1 MTPPDLLNLA
11 AGAAVLGL
19 ASLTAALGW
28 GLHTRPARFLTAFF
42 ACFALA
48 HLLGTLLLGGGAWLS
63 VDTVRWL
70 RVIEVPLV
78 YLLGPLLYGYAV
90 ALTSSGKVPVRS
102 IALWHLLPCAT
113 ALVISLA
120 NALTPFDATAA
131 GKRIFLFSFHG
142 WMFQGAP
149 YLIAAIWRSYSA
161 RPLLEQVSADE
172 AALHL
177 GWLRWLIA
185 VIGACWISSAIDRWP
200 QTTGVSSWA
209 WFGVTLNWL
218 TTAAIYLL
226 AWFGLRQ
233 RILVPAALVPPNEC
247 QAPVTEPETEAEDA
261 RYRRSGL
268 SPAHCLAIAAE
279 LTRLMETER
288 LYVDPGFDL
297 LRLSQRSGWPPN
309 HVSQA
314 LNQGLGQN
322 FFEFVNTF
330 RIATATAC
338 LADAGDRRSVLEI
351 ALVSGFGS
359 KSTFNTVF
367 KRMTGRTP
375 REYRRELAKVA
386 DAATCH

>member
-1 MTPPDLLNLA
+1 M
-11 AGAAVLGL
+11 LGL
-19 ASLTAALGW
+19 ASLTSALGW
-28 GLHTRPARFLTAFF
+28 GAHTRPARFLTAFF

-48 HLLGTLLLGGGAWLS
+48 NLLGTLLLAGGTWLS
-63 VDTVRWL
+63 VDAVRWL
-70 RVIEVPLV
+70 RVVEVPLV
-78 YLLGPLLYGYAV
+78 YGLGPLLYGYAV
-90 ALTSSGKVPVRS
+90 ALTSNGNVPTRS
-102 IALWHLLPCAT
+102 FFLWHMLPCA
-113 ALVISLA
+113 AAFVISLA
-120 NALTPFDATAA
+120 NALAPFDGTAV
-131 GKRIFLFSFHG
+131 GKAIFLFSFHG
-142 WMFQGAP
+142 WIFQGGA
-149 YLIAAIWRSYSA
+149 YMVAAIWRSYGA

-177 GWLRWLIA
+177 GWLRWLVA
-185 VIGACWISSAIDRWP
+185 VIGACWISSAIDRWS
-200 QTTGVSSWA
+200 QTTDPSNWA
-209 WFGVTLNWL
+209 WFGVALNWL
-218 TTAAIYLL
+218 NTAAIYLL

-233 RILVPAALVPPNEC
+233 RILVPAALVPSNEC
-247 QAPVTEPETEAEDA
+247 QAPVAEPENQTEDT

-268 SPAHCLAIAAE
+268 GPAHCLAIAAE
-279 LTRLMETER
+279 LTQLMKAER
-288 LYVDPGFDL
+288 LYEDPGFDL

-330 RIATATAC
+330 RIAAATAC

-375 REYRRELAKVA
+375 REYRRELAKIA

>member
-19 ASLTAALGW
+19 ATLAAALGL
-28 GLHTRPARFLTAFF
+28 GMRTRPARLLTAFF

-48 HLLGTLLLGGGAWLS
+48 HLLGTLLLGGGAWLAVES
-63 VDTVRWL
+63 VRWL
-70 RVIEVPLV
+70 RVIEIPLV

-90 ALTSSGKVPVRS
+90 ALTSNRGKPGFPIR
-102 IALWHLLPCAT
+102 LWHLLPAAA
-113 ALVISLA
+113 ALVVSLA
-120 NALTPFDATAA
+120 NALAPFDTTATGAA
-131 GKRIFLFSFHG
+131 VFLLSFHG

-149 YLIAAIWRSYSA
+149 YLVAAIWRSYGA
-161 RPLLEQVSADE
+161 RASLEQVSADE

-177 GWLRWLIA
+177 GWLRWLAIA
-185 VIGACWISSAIDRWP
+185 IAACWVSSAINRWP
-200 QTTGVSSWA
+200 PTMAEVSWA
-209 WFGVTLNWL
+209 WFGVVLNWT

-233 RILVPAALVPPNEC
+233 RILVPSGLAPPGQLHATGFHADAAR
-247 QAPVTEPETEAEDA
+247 A
-261 RYRRSGL
+261 RYERSGL
-268 SPAHCLAIAAE
+268 DTTHCLAVAAE

-288 LYVDPGFDL
+288 LYADPEFDL

-330 RIATATAC
+330 RIAAATAC

-351 ALVSGFGS
+351 ALAAGFGS

-375 REYRRELAKVA
+375 REYRRQPVPVTGTAP
-386 DAATCH
+386 CH

>member
-1 MTPPDLLNLA
+1 M
-11 AGAAVLGL
+11 LGL

-90 ALTSSGKVPVRS
+90 ALTSSGHVPGRS
-102 IALWHLLPCAT
+102 IALWHLLPCAM
-113 ALVISLA
+113 AFAVSLA
-120 NALTPFDATAA
+120 NALAPFDATATGEA
-131 GKRIFLFSFHG
+131 VFLLSFHS
-142 WMFQGAP
+142 WIFQGVP
-149 YLIAAIWRSYSA
+149 YLLAAIWRSYGA

-200 QTTGVSSWA
+200 QTTGVSSWT
-209 WFGVTLNWL
+209 WFGVGLNWL
-218 TTAAIYLL
+218 ITAAIYLL

-233 RILVPAALVPPNEC
+233 RILVPVGLAPPNGC
-247 QAPVTEPETEAEDA
+247 QALAIKPEAEEDA
-261 RYRRSGL
+261 RYQRSGL
-268 SPAHCLAIAAE
+268 TPAHCLAIAAE

-288 LYVDPGFDL
+288 LHVDPGFDL
-297 LRLSQRSGWPPN
+297 LHLSQRSGWPPN

-330 RIATATAC
+330 RIAIATAC

-351 ALVSGFGS
+351 AHVSGFGS

-375 REYRRELAKVA
+375 REYRRELATVA
-386 DAATCH
+386 DATCR

>member
-1 MTPPDLLNLA
+1 M
-11 AGAAVLGL
+11 LGL

-28 GLHTRPARFLTAFF
+28 GAHTRPARFLTAFF

-48 HLLGTLLLGGGAWLS
+48 NLLGTLLLAGGAWLS
-63 VDTVRWL
+63 VDAVRWL

-78 YLLGPLLYGYAV
+78 YLLGPLLYAYAV
-90 ALTSSGKVPVRS
+90 ALTSSDDVPRS
-102 IALWHLLPCAT
+102 SFAPWHLLPCA
-113 ALVISLA
+113 AAFVISLA
-120 NALTPFDATAA
+120 NALAPFDGTAV
-131 GKRIFLFSFHG
+131 GKAIFLFSFHG
-142 WMFQGAP
+142 WIFQGVP
-149 YLIAAIWRSYSA
+149 YIVAAIWRSYGA
-161 RPLLEQVSADE
+161 RPWLEQVSADE

-185 VIGACWISSAIDRWP
+185 VIGACWISSAIGRWP
-200 QTTGVSSWA
+200 QTTDASSWA
-209 WFGVTLNWL
+209 WFGVALNSL
-218 TTAAIYLL
+218 NTAAIYLL

-233 RILVPAALVPPNEC
+233 GILVPAALVPSNEC
-247 QAPVTEPETEAEDA
+247 QTPVAEPQAQTEDA

-268 SPAHCLAIAAE
+268 GPAHCLAIAAE
-279 LTRLMETER
+279 LTRLMKAER
-288 LYVDPGFDL
+288 LYEDPGFDL

-375 REYRRELAKVA
+375 REYRRELAKIA